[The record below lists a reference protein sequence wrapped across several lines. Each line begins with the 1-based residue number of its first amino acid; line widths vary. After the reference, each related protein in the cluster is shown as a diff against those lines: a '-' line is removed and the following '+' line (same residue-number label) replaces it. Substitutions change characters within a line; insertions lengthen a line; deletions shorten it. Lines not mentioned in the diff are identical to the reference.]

1 MAEKLVQHKHC
12 RICNK
17 AVPLDEEVC
26 SEECQSKLEQFK
38 KANKKKN
45 IMVILM
51 MMISFFLLFL
61 MLYNP

>member
-12 RICNK
+12 RICSK

-26 SEECQSKLEQFK
+26 SEECQAKLEQFM

-45 IMVILM
+45 IMVLFM
-51 MMISFFLLFL
+51 MVLSFFLLFL
-61 MLYNP
+61 ILYNP

>member
-17 AVPLDEEVC
+17 AVPLDEDVC
-26 SEECQSKLEQFK
+26 SEECQSKLEQYI

-45 IMVILM
+45 IMVIFM

-61 MLYNP
+61 ILYSQ